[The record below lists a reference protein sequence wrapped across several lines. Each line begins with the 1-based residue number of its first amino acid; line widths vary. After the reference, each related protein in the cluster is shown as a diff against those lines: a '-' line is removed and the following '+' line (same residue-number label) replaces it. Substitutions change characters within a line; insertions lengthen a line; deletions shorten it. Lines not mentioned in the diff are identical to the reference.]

1 MTGAEF
7 HSQEIKRRE
16 EKKEARKEQHIKSEK
31 LLTLTS
37 KITEHDLNSKI
48 AKCVKWIEKLHEIRV
63 SISADDSEK
72 QKSDKIVA
80 AIEEGM
86 KPVAGR
92 ILQKRTKDG
101 MIKFSIMPT
110 LKKETKEKPAENP
123 SASDTSASDTP
134 ASITPAQ
141 PDKKL
146 LEPDASPDQVQ
157 RARSIHTMAL

>member
-1 MTGAEF
+1 MTGADY

-37 KITEHDLNSKI
+37 KITEHDLGSKI

-63 SISADDSEK
+63 SISGDDSEK
-72 QKSDKIVA
+72 QKTDKIIA

-86 KPVAGR
+86 KPVSGR

-101 MIKFSIMPT
+101 IIKFSILPT
-110 LKKETKEKPAENP
+110 IKKEPKDKPAENP
-123 SASDTSASDTP
+123 PASASAGP
-134 ASITPAQ
+134 VQ
-141 PDKKL
+141 PEKKL
-146 LEPDASPDQVQ
+146 LEPETSPDQIQ

>member
-1 MTGAEF
+1 MTGAEY

-63 SISADDSEK
+63 SISGDDKDK
-72 QKSDKIVA
+72 QKTDKMIA
-80 AIEEGM
+80 AIEEGV

-101 MIKFSIMPT
+101 IIKFSIMPT
-110 LKKETKEKPAENP
+110 LKKEPKDKPAENP
-123 SASDTSASDTP
+123 PDSAAP
-134 ASITPAQ
+134 ASATPAQ
-141 PDKKL
+141 PEKKL
-146 LEPDASPDQVQ
+146 LEPDTPPDQVQ